1 MTTPAES
8 NLLEVRN
15 LRVDFPTRRG
25 TLIAVDDV
33 SFEIKAGE
41 VLGVVGESGAGKSL
55 TGAAIIGLLEP
66 PGRISGGEV
75 RLAGKRIDNLAQEQI
90 RQIRG
95 REIGM
100 VFQDPL
106 TSLNPLFRVGE
117 QLIETLQTHADLDE
131 KSARKQA
138 IDWLTEVGIPSP
150 EVRIDQYPHQFSGGM
165 RQRVVIALA
174 LCANPK
180 LIIADEPTTAL
191 DVSIQA
197 QIISVLKRLCREY
210 GTAVMLITHDMGVI
224 AETADRV
231 AVMYAGRLVEIGEAR
246 KVIQNAKHPYTLGL
260 MGSIPTIGD
269 TEEELRQ
276 IQGSMPRLAEI
287 PEGCAFNPRCP
298 NVSDRCRKNRPE
310 LQPVDESSVACW
322 LFEDSAVPSELS

>member
-15 LRVDFPTRRG
+15 LSVDFQTRRG

-138 IDWLTEVGIPSP
+138 IDWLAEVGIPSP

>member
-15 LRVDFPTRRG
+15 LRVDFQTRRG

-197 QIISVLKRLCREY
+197 QISSVLKRLCREY

-276 IQGSMPRLAEI
+276 IHGSMPRLAEI